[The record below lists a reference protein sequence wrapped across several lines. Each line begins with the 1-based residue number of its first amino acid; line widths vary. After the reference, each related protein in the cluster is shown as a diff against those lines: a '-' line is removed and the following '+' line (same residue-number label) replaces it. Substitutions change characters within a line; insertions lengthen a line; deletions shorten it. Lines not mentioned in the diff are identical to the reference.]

1 MRVVI
6 AGGHGQVAL
15 HLTEQLA
22 QRGDEAVGLIR
33 NPDHE
38 ADVVERGGTATVFDL
53 ERHGAD
59 ALADVIAGADAV
71 VFAAGAGP
79 GSGAARKLTVDLG
92 GAVQLID
99 ACHRAAV
106 RRYVM
111 VSAIA
116 ADRHDPRSEDV
127 YQVYLRAKS
136 EADRALRES
145 GLDWT
150 VVRPGGLTNDD
161 ATGRVLIAAE
171 TGRAQIPRA
180 DVAAV
185 LAECLRQP
193 ATIGSQFEVVGGE
206 TAIATAVAEFA
217 AELTARRRP
226 A

>member
-1 MRVVI
+1 MRIVI
-6 AGGHGQVAL
+6 AGGHGQIAL
-15 HLTEQLA
+15 HLTAELA

-33 NPDHE
+33 NPAHE
-38 ADVVERGGTATVFDL
+38 ADIAARGGTAAVFDL
-53 ERHGAD
+53 EHDGAD

-92 GAVQLID
+92 GATSLVD
-99 ACHRAAV
+99 ACHRAGV

-111 VSAIA
+111 VSAIS
-116 ADRHDPRSEDV
+116 ADRHDPASEDV

-150 VVRPGGLTNDD
+150 VVRPGGLTNDQP
-161 ATGRVLIAAE
+161 TGLVHIAPE
-171 TGRAQIPRA
+171 TGRGQIPRA

-185 LAECLRQP
+185 LAECLRKP
-193 ATIGSQFEVVGGE
+193 ATIGSQFEVIGGDVPV
-206 TAIATAVAEFA
+206 AAAVAA
-217 AELTARRRP
+217 APPFTA
-226 A
+226 